1 MYIFQAIK
9 RLFIILTKSQRQK
22 LYFLLFFFLL
32 SAVVQVIGVASI
44 APFVALLSN
53 PEIINTSSLFKL
65 GYQLSGAQ
73 NHHEFTI
80 FFAYL
85 SLIMISSSNLVNVLT
100 LLFTFKY
107 STQVGGE
114 IQNRLYTN
122 FISRPYIFHKTTNYN
137 DVIAI
142 IAWEAPRLVYMV
154 IQPFLQLVA
163 NLLIATLIIGGLLY
177 MDPIIALS
185 SASIIGGS
193 YMLTYFFVKKTLIFH
208 GNRITQR
215 NEKVQ
220 KILSE
225 SFIGLKDIKLNGL
238 EKLYIDRL
246 NIANFK
252 GLDSAAT
259 LSTYGDVP
267 KFVIE
272 TISFCAILF
281 LAIQLLKQSSTPG
294 DVISILSVYALAGY
308 KLLPT
313 MQQIYKSISAI
324 SANGGVI
331 QVLLSELNYE
341 IDEAQ
346 TKNTHPIA
354 VIDQIGIQQA
364 SYFYPNKDTPALD
377 GISISF
383 QRGELNTIAGPSGS
397 GKSTLADI
405 LLGLLHTSKGN
416 LLVNGKD
423 ITKDNIADYQSS
435 IGYVPQSIFLL
446 DDSVIGNVAF
456 GVPENDINLERVN
469 HALVQANAMEFV
481 ERMPE
486 GIHTQLG
493 QDGKLLSGGQ
503 RQRIGIARALYRE
516 NSVLILDE
524 PTSALDIQ
532 SEFEI
537 MQLLNNLK
545 NEILIIVIS
554 HRPAAIKLSDR
565 ITILEQGILTASG
578 SYTELVA
585 QNQHFR
591 DLIEKGG
598 MGLPPT

>member
-1 MYIFQAIK
+1 MYILQAIK
-9 RLFIILTKSQRQK
+9 RLFVILTKSQRQK

-32 SAVVQVIGVASI
+32 SAIVQVIGVASI

-65 GYQLSGAQ
+65 GYQLSGAKS
-73 NHHEFTI
+73 HHEFTI

-137 DVIAI
+137 DVIAV

-208 GNRITQR
+208 GDRITQR

-246 NIANFK
+246 NTANFK

-331 QVLLSELNYE
+331 QVLLSELNYK
-341 IDEAQ
+341 IDATE
-346 TKNTHPIA
+346 TKNAHPIA

-364 SYFYPNKDTPALD
+364 SYFYPSKNTPALD
-377 GISISF
+377 NISISF
-383 QRGELNTIAGPSGS
+383 HRGELNTIAGPSGS

-405 LLGLLHTSKGN
+405 LLGLLHTSTGN

-423 ITKDNIADYQSS
+423 ITKDNLADYQSS

-456 GVPENDINLERVN
+456 GVPENEVNLERVN
-469 HALVQANAMEFV
+469 RALIQANAMEFV

-486 GIHTQLG
+486 GVHTQLG

-578 SYTELVA
+578 SYNQLVE

-598 MGLPPT
+598 MGLPPI